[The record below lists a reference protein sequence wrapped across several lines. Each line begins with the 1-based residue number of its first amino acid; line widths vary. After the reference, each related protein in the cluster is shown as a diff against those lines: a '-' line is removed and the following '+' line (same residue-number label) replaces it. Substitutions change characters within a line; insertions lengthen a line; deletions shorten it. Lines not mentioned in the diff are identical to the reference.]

1 MNFNSTNPYYFTH
14 EKNLNNASKYSEL
27 PIAYQEIP
35 LQSLPPYPKV
45 ASKLKGVVAG
55 GKENNI
61 ASFQKPS
68 SKATRPYIPSY
79 TRLTYSVPPLPIP
92 PPSEQSLDTIIYR
105 NPSVSSSQS
114 QEPEEFFL
122 PLDDGKKPPYSY
134 AMLIGM
140 SIIRSPDRRLTLSAI
155 YDWISNTFSFYN
167 KSNNGWQNSIRHN
180 LSLNKAFMKIER
192 PRNLPGK
199 GHFWS
204 IRPGHEEQFLK
215 LKLRKPG
222 VNSRPAPPVQDVTSS
237 TKYGSSTGS
246 SGFNTFNTSPHIF
259 NQRHQYLQ
267 NYYTASLTNIPTI
280 SNVNATN
287 FHPLHSQQPYVDTP
301 GIDAPS
307 DLEAKFSDLGVSSV
321 VSVTSPLQSCT
332 NSPSPPLSSPASSAS
347 PSESLRNESLGI
359 KSAKSLGLNKDDA
372 TVEGPP
378 VSHLEK
384 DVETPSVHDSV
395 LGFNDTVTNLGKK
408 GLKDDTTNTLQI
420 PAVRLPSLPS
430 SPTIKNPSGLL
441 LKRSNSIDFPTPPK
455 ALCPKLFCFRDDIV
469 ADDYTKFSL
478 LSPIRSDMSGISASP
493 NTNLKEHRTRILQM
507 LATPDAKQ
515 LSSLTSS
522 DAEFWSV
529 TPLKSSI
536 LRNGD
541 ASKQV
546 TLSESPKGDSLLDGG
561 SLSYFTNNI
570 SSVAGLE
577 TPSKLPMSKSFDTF
591 EDDFLDPMDML
602 SFENHFSDF
611 NSNRKVSPVKREV
624 RRKYISSATTIH
636 SSAAQDDT
644 YLPSPTKR
652 KMPLLRQTSTLF

>member
-79 TRLTYSVPPLPIP
+79 TRLTYSVLSSIP
-92 PPSEQSLDTIIYR
+92 PPSSNLWILLYIETLLYLLLSLKNRRSFSY
-105 NPSVSSSQS
+105 PY
-114 QEPEEFFL
+114 
-122 PLDDGKKPPYSY
+122 DDGKKPPYSY

-372 TVEGPP
+372 PVEGPTCITFG
-378 VSHLEK
+378 EGCCN
-384 DVETPSVHDSV
+384 PSVHDSV

-408 GLKDDTTNTLQI
+408 GLKDGTTNTLQI

-577 TPSKLPMSKSFDTF
+577 TPSKLPH
-591 EDDFLDPMDML
+591 EQ
-602 SFENHFSDF
+602 
-611 NSNRKVSPVKREV
+611 VV
-624 RRKYISSATTIH
+624 
-636 SSAAQDDT
+636 
-644 YLPSPTKR
+644 
-652 KMPLLRQTSTLF
+652 